1 MSPVRLKNSARSL
14 DVVQRQRATKK
25 VRRGRKVF
33 KAWCWFT
40 QHDIVKL
47 GGETTKETKIVEG
60 LSLANEITRRLT
72 FVISLRMETLTR
84 LLPVG
89 FM

>member
-1 MSPVRLKNSARSL
+1 MSPVRLKNLPRSL

-47 GGETTKETKIVEG
+47 GGNDE
-60 LSLANEITRRLT
+60 RDQDC
-72 FVISLRMETLTR
+72 
-84 LLPVG
+84 
-89 FM
+89 